1 MKRKR
6 EAYTAAQIVAALKA
20 TKGMVYLA
28 ADALG
33 CVPQTVYN
41 YIAKYPT
48 VKAVFEDEGGRVLDV
63 GEMKLYEH
71 VLHGDAWAVCF
82 LLKTKGK
89 HRGYVE
95 RTEHTGKDGGA
106 QEVDVHVTAARH
118 VIAARLATIAA
129 RKAEGAGT
137 NGSQQPLPG

>member
-1 MKRKR
+1 
-6 EAYTAAQIVAALKA
+6 
-20 TKGMVYLA
+20 MVYLA

-41 YIAKYPT
+41 HIAKYPT

-71 VLHGDAWAVCF
+71 VLNGDAWAVCF

-95 RTEHTGKDGGA
+95 RTEHTGEDGK
-106 QEVDVHVTAARH
+106 EF
-118 VIAARLATIAA
+118 VIRVVYDAPPVRN
-129 RKAEGAGT
+129 EEE
-137 NGSQQPLPG
+137 Q